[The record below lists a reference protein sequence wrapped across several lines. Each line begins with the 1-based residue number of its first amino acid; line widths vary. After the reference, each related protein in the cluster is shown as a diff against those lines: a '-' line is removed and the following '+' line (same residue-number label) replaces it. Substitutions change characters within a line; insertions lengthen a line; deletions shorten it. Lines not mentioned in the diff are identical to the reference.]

1 MNSLAVSWEQSTALS
16 CFETWRAE
24 LKTAS
29 AMGVVPTYELSLK
42 PVLIVVQSLS
52 GNMYAE
58 MTKAELTTATISG
71 NTRFDRTDCT
81 SVFNDLLS
89 LATTVLSVEAKS
101 EDMASG
107 SSRKR
112 KVNALAV
119 AITSPVKGTREAK
132 VHHAVNVTMTKEHSA
147 SRPEAEAIVNALVHE
162 EANMSDITPWVE
174 ACMLTLGSNKKLTEP
189 EVRIAAKQLHSQK
202 GAEAKG
208 GRRSNKGKGKGKGKG
223 GEGRSHGRGGGSSST
238 GGQGN
243 NNPTKVVT
251 CQTKGCNETV
261 GWNRNESK
269 YFQHC
274 QGCARAS
281 PTRKVNANKAGVS
294 FNVVLPNGGTESVM
308 IDANQARLLNL
319 AQSGAQFTMASD
331 ADEDHLT
338 KFEKNNSS
346 Q

>member
-1 MNSLAVSWEQSTALS
+1 
-16 CFETWRAE
+16 
-24 LKTAS
+24 
-29 AMGVVPTYELSLK
+29 
-42 PVLIVVQSLS
+42 
-52 GNMYAE
+52 
-58 MTKAELTTATISG
+58 
-71 NTRFDRTDCT
+71 
-81 SVFNDLLS
+81 
-89 LATTVLSVEAKS
+89 
-101 EDMASG
+101 MA
-107 SSRKR
+107 
-112 KVNALAV
+112 A

-208 GRRSNKGKGKGKGKG
+208 GRKSNKGKGKGKGKG

-243 NNPTKVVT
+243 DNPTKVVT

-261 GWNRNESK
+261 GWSRKDSK

-294 FNVVLPNGGTESVM
+294 FNVVLPNGGTESVT

>member
-1 MNSLAVSWEQSTALS
+1 
-16 CFETWRAE
+16 
-24 LKTAS
+24 
-29 AMGVVPTYELSLK
+29 
-42 PVLIVVQSLS
+42 
-52 GNMYAE
+52 
-58 MTKAELTTATISG
+58 
-71 NTRFDRTDCT
+71 
-81 SVFNDLLS
+81 
-89 LATTVLSVEAKS
+89 
-101 EDMASG
+101 
-107 SSRKR
+107 
-112 KVNALAV
+112 
-119 AITSPVKGTREAK
+119 
-132 VHHAVNVTMTKEHSA
+132 
-147 SRPEAEAIVNALVHE
+147 
-162 EANMSDITPWVE
+162 
-174 ACMLTLGSNKKLTEP
+174 MLTLGSNKKLTEP

-208 GRRSNKGKGKGKGKG
+208 GRKSNKGKGKGKGKG

-243 NNPTKVVT
+243 DNPTKVVT

-261 GWNRNESK
+261 GWSRKDSK